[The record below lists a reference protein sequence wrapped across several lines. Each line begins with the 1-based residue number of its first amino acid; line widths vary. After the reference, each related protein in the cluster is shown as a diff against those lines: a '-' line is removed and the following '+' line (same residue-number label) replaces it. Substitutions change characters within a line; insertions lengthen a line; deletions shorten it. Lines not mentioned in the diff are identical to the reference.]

1 MSSTFDLCAIPAGV
15 SPDGTY
21 NFVNPPTLGPA
32 VVAVG
37 VVLGVISTTFTIGR
51 LFVNRNKLRSADC
64 KSHRHSRWAE
74 KR

>member
-1 MSSTFDLCAIPAGV
+1 MASTIDLCDIPAGV
-15 SPDGTY
+15 SPNGIY
-21 NFVNPPTLGPA
+21 NFVNPPSLGPA

-64 KSHRHSRWAE
+64 KCHCNSR
-74 KR
+74 